1 MLCNELSTH
10 IKFLVIISYGDV
22 SLPKY
27 LSGISSGIRTSSKRN
42 QLAGKCK
49 NEISIA
55 TEYVNVVTIIR
66 LPDLLP
72 MKVGTVLS
80 TNSGCRLA

>member
-27 LSGISSGIRTSSKRN
+27 LSGISSGIRTSNKRN
-42 QLAGKCK
+42 QLAGKCI
-49 NEISIA
+49 NE
-55 TEYVNVVTIIR
+55 N
-66 LPDLLP
+66 
-72 MKVGTVLS
+72 
-80 TNSGCRLA
+80 